1 MENQPSVT
9 FHAALLQRSESQI
22 AAIAERSSIII
33 VSRRAQCRYRDHKK
47 EEGREI
53 IE

>member
-22 AAIAERSSIII
+22 AAIAEKQHYHSL
-33 VSRRAQCRYRDHKK
+33 
-47 EEGREI
+47 
-53 IE
+53 